1 MKRMPW
7 PRRRAARKIL
17 WPVLAAAALLA
28 ARPSALAGTAAPQPG
43 TAAPQPLGRQPW
55 VLTAGTHA
63 PERAL
68 VSCVPAAGGA
78 AEAAAGAVVLQADRS
93 GVCASLVTF
102 SYPSRMDLQVL
113 GADIDGMPCHT
124 NTWYVGCP
132 VRLALGQQAVITTEV
147 QAGPYARDTAQVVVR
162 GVRVPATLSIEFR
175 AEGRLRPSQPPAFV
189 VPGVERSGGTW
200 VEVHNAGPSGA
211 LRVEF
216 SEKLPPPFL
225 SAASEDPAC
234 RYDAPSRWLRCAWPR
249 LDPGATLRAPIR
261 FEARQ
266 SIPALQLGAELHVVS
281 ELGQSR
287 SHGWMII
294 SSGAVA
300 GVQGFSPY
308 PPSVYARLLD
318 TVSLRMQPGIGLA
331 GPAAARVG
339 VPAQWQVRYSPGLRV
354 LGVTPSAES
363 SGMSCRCSDHSVTCA
378 APDFGSGAAEANAT
392 ASIELDVSGVAA
404 ETAVL
409 RWVSSYGEQEVAV
422 DLPISPLPQQR
433 GAGAGRS

>member
-1 MKRMPW
+1 MKRMARPH
-7 PRRRAARKIL
+7 RRAARWIVL
-17 WPVLAAAALLA
+17 PALAAAALLA
-28 ARPSALAGTAAPQPG
+28 SRPPAQAGTAATQSGP
-43 TAAPQPLGRQPW
+43 AATQPLGRQPW
-55 VLTAGTHA
+55 VLTAGTHS

-68 VSCVPAAGGA
+68 VSCVPAAGA
-78 AEAAAGAVVLQADRS
+78 AARAAAGAAVLPADRA

-124 NTWYVGCP
+124 NAWYVGCP
-132 VRLALGQQAVITTEV
+132 VRLALGQQAVITTEL
-147 QAGPYARDTAQVVVR
+147 QAGPYARDPAQALVR
-162 GVRVPATLSIEFR
+162 GVRVPQTLSIEFR

-225 SAASEDPAC
+225 SAVSEDPAC

-266 SIPALQLGAELHVVS
+266 SIRALQVGAELHVES
-281 ELGQSR
+281 ELGKAR

-308 PPSVYARLLD
+308 PPSVYARLID
-318 TVSLRMQPGIGLA
+318 TVSLRMQPGIGRA

-339 VPAQWQVRYSPGLRV
+339 VPAQWQVRFSPGLRV
-354 LGVTPSAES
+354 LAVTPSAES
-363 SGMSCRCSDHSVTCA
+363 SGMSCRGSDHSVTCA

-392 ASIELDVSGVAA
+392 ASIELEVSGSAA
-404 ETAVL
+404 SAAL
-409 RWVSSYGEQEVAV
+409 RWVSSYGEEEVSV

-433 GAGAGRS
+433 AAEAGRS